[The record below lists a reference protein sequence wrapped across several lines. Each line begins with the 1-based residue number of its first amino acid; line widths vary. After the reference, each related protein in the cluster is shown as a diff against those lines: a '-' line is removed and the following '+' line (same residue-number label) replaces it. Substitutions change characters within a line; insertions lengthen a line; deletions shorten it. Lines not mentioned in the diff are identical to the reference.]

1 MDTRGLGFL
10 WLIGLAVPPDKAVV
24 LAELPEV
31 GFQPPSV
38 TDQVA
43 QPGMAVVVAD
53 ISELELRLPWATD
66 QLVLPGMAVVV
77 AELPGLGSR
86 FL

>member
-10 WLIGLAVPPDKAVV
+10 WLIGLAVPPEKAVV
-24 LAELPEV
+24 LAELPGA
-31 GFQPPSV
+31 GFRLPSV

-43 QPGMAVVVAD
+43 QPEMAVVVAD
-53 ISELELRLPWATD
+53 LSLDLRLPWATD